1 VKANLKALTQGE
13 GDFFNIG
20 TGKETKTLDL
30 YNVIYEA
37 VREIK
42 PDLPQALSRF
52 STQAARP
59 GDIRR
64 SCLVVD
70 KAKNGLGWRPETD
83 LATGI
88 RLTLQWWLEEKTKT
102 CK

>member
-1 VKANLKALTQGE
+1 MVLTQGQ

-37 VREIK
+37 VKEIK
-42 PDLPQALSRF
+42 PDISQALSRL
-52 STQAARP
+52 SAQAARP

-64 SCLVVD
+64 SCLAVG
-70 KAKNGLGWRPETD
+70 KAKNGLGWTPETS
-83 LATGI
+83 LEQGI
-88 RLTLQWWLEEKTKT
+88 RLTLHWWHGKKT
-102 CK
+102 